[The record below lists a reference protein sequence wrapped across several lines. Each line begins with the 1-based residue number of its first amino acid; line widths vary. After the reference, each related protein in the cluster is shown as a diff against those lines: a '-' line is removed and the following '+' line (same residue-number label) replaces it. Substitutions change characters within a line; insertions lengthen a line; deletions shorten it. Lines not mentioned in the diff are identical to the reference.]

1 MRIERV
7 IARAF
12 GPFRGETLELAP
24 GMTVVVGPNEA
35 GKSSWHAAMRLAITG
50 IRRGRGRATA
60 ADAAVEARHR
70 PWDQPDQWEV
80 EARLRLDDGRSID
93 ISQDLAGKVAC
104 RAWDIALGRDV
115 SDEILDGTPDAS
127 RWLGL
132 DRDSFAATVSVSQ
145 AQILAVADAAGELQE
160 QMQRAAATRGTDAT
174 AAEAIGRLEEFRR
187 QAVGADTIAAKGPL
201 RAAKTGISSVEVRLA
216 DARRMHDEYLA
227 HGEAAEVAERA
238 VADAR
243 RRLALAEAGL
253 AQGAAD
259 DAARRVSLAAQLAAR
274 HPMPPPALAARDEA
288 ADALA
293 AAVEAWTNRP
303 DPPALD
309 GPSAA
314 ELLDQ
319 LAALPAPPEGDAAPH
334 PDVIAALR
342 ALDLAEEALSAVG
355 DRPVVTEPAPDGFD
369 ERSMRDLARRLRG
382 QEMPQAVRLEADLEA
397 AHRAL
402 AGAPT
407 APERLAA
414 ASAAGLVIVGA
425 LLLVLGAPF
434 GGAGLIA
441 LAVAIGGWTWMAGGR
456 HRAAAERVRV
466 AQAALAPYRDAAEL
480 AAGERERAALEAEQ
494 AGLPTDPAALDTLAD
509 EISAALRDRR
519 QAQAWAARHE
529 GMEARRSAAAS
540 ALRVA
545 LSAHRANGGDHD
557 LRNAWSTYQAA
568 CEARA
573 RQAAEAA
580 RREPLAREL
589 AIREAAERRASA
601 ASEARAAAERRLR
614 DAAAAVGLDP
624 TLAPDRL
631 LDSVVAWQRERALA
645 VSASQTAIAEWEQ
658 LKALLG
664 GRNLEEL
671 RAGAEQRARRATE
684 LLAAL
689 GPGAR
694 LDLGG
699 GMPIESS
706 VADLREEA
714 SRLQREASSLAGNR
728 DARGEGVPD
737 VAEAEE
743 QLAGARLELHRV
755 ESLARTIDET
765 LRLLRAAE
773 ERIHRDLAPI
783 LADAVGRWLPIVCDG
798 AYSEVSVDPA
808 DLSVRVKDARSG
820 HWRQAKLLSE
830 GTREQ
835 IYLLLRVAMAQHL
848 VTTGET
854 APLLLD
860 EVTAQADSD
869 RKRQL
874 LGVLHHLSQDRQVV
888 LFTHDDEV
896 ADWADRSLQTP
907 HDTVVRL
914 RVPGAIEI
922 VPEPDAVAVAT

>member
-7 IARAF
+7 VARAF
-12 GPFRGETLELAP
+12 GPFRGETLDLAP
-24 GMTVVVGPNEA
+24 GMTVVVGANEA

-50 IRRGRGRATA
+50 VRRGRGRATA

-104 RAWDIALGRDV
+104 RAWDVALGRDV

-145 AQILAVADAAGELQE
+145 AQVLAVAEAAGELQE

-174 AAEAIGRLEEFRR
+174 AAEAIARLEDFRR

-201 RAAKTGISSVEVRLA
+201 RAAKTGISTAEVGLA
-216 DARRMHDEYLA
+216 EARRLHDEYLA
-227 HGEAAEVAERA
+227 HAEAAEMAERA
-238 VADAR
+238 VTDVR
-243 RRLALAEAGL
+243 KRLALAEARL
-253 AQGAAD
+253 ARGVAD
-259 DAARRVSLAAQLAAR
+259 DAARRLRRAAELAER
-274 HPMPPPALAARDEA
+274 HPDPPETLTARNEA
-288 ADALA
+288 ADAVA

-303 DPPALD
+303 DPPSLD
-309 GPSAA
+309 GPTAA

-319 LAALPAPPEGDAAPH
+319 LAALPAPPAGDVSPH
-334 PDVIAALR
+334 PAVIAALR
-342 ALDLAEEALSAVG
+342 SLDLAEGALSAVG
-355 DRPVVTEPAPDGFD
+355 DSPVVAGPAPDGFD
-369 ERSMRDLARRLRG
+369 ERSLRELAGHLRG

-397 AHRAL
+397 ARRAL
-402 AGAPT
+402 AAAPAPPTRLGAT
-407 APERLAA
+407 GAGALAV
-414 ASAAGLVIVGA
+414 LGA
-425 LLLVLGAPF
+425 LLLVQGVPLV
-434 GGAGLIA
+434 GAGLIA
-441 LAVAIGGWTWMAGGR
+441 LAVTVGGWTWIAGGPQR
-456 HRAAAERVRV
+456 SAMKGVRAASV
-466 AQAALAPYRDAAEL
+466 ALAPYRDAAAL
-480 AAGERERAALEAEQ
+480 AASERDRAAHQAERSGLPADPAALEA
-494 AGLPTDPAALDTLAD
+494 LAD
-509 EISAALRDRR
+509 QIRASLRDRR
-519 QAQAWAARHE
+519 RAEEWAARLAE
-529 GMEARRSAAAS
+529 MEARRSAAAN
-540 ALRVA
+540 ALREA
-545 LSAHRANGGDHD
+545 LTARGVTCEGDP
-557 LRNAWSTYQAA
+557 RGAWSTYEAA

-573 RQAAEAA
+573 RQGVEAA

-589 AIREAAERRASA
+589 ANRQAAERGASA

-624 TLAPDRL
+624 TLPPDEL
-631 LDSVVAWQRERALA
+631 PDALVAWQRERVRA

-664 GRNLEEL
+664 GRSLDEL
-671 RAGAEQRARRATE
+671 REDAEGRAQRADE
-684 LLAAL
+684 LVAQL

-694 LDLGG
+694 LDPGAEV
-699 GMPIESS
+699 PPESA

-728 DARGEGVPD
+728 DARGDGLPD

-743 QLAGARLELHRV
+743 RLAGARLELQRV
-755 ESLARTIDET
+755 DSLARAIDET

-773 ERIHRDLAPI
+773 ERIHRSLAPI

-798 AYSEVSVDPA
+798 AYSEASVDPA
-808 DLSVRVKDARSG
+808 DLSVRVKETRSG
-820 HWRQAKLLSE
+820 QWRQAKLLSE

-835 IYLLLRVAMAQHL
+835 VYLLLRVAMAQHL

-896 ADWADRSLQTP
+896 ADWADRSLHAP
-907 HDTVVRL
+907 LDAVVRL
-914 RVPGAIEI
+914 RQPLVIGLIPELDPVP
-922 VPEPDAVAVAT
+922 VVS